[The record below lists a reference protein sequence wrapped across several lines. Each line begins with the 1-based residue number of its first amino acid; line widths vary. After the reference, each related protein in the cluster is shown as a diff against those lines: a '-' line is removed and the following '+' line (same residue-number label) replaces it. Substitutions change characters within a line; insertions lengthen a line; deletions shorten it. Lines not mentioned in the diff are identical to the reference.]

1 MTSRPKRA
9 NPRDH
14 IRRRDSKVSHEIEA
28 SGQPFQDGAQTL
40 RSNSIQKELTRSVYV
55 VSTLNATE
63 GYVLDY
69 TYTKC
74 PEEPINK
81 CTIVNWENFL
91 SELESA

>member
-1 MTSRPKRA
+1 MMSRAKRA

-28 SGQPFQDGAQTL
+28 SGQPFQDGAQAL

-74 PEEPINK
+74 PGRANK
-81 CTIVNWENFL
+81 QMHNCQL
-91 SELESA
+91 RELFIRT